1 MKITYNLN
9 EKLLRLSFKEKSNF
23 FSCPSL
29 PSPSPVTS
37 GTGGP
42 GSSVCSSQS
51 AIQQEVFII
60 WKLKDSPSRRNRTV
74 SPLFI
79 HLNTYFC
86 IYLVSYLAVLG
97 LSCGVWA
104 QSRQLLVMT
113 WGLSCTV
120 ACGILV
126 PWSEIEPISPALE
139 SGFLITGSPGKSPVS
154 PLNKL
159 EGAKVLEDTEVQILA
174 VYYPKYL
181 SNIVMKGIQK

>member
-60 WKLKDSPSRRNRTV
+60 WKLKDSPSRTNRTV

-97 LSCGVWA
+97 ISCDTLDLYLRHV
-104 QSRQLLVMT
+104 
-113 WGLSCTV
+113 
-120 ACGILV
+120 
-126 PWSEIEPISPALE
+126 
-139 SGFLITGSPGKSPVS
+139 GSSSLTRNGTQAPCFGTAKS
-154 PLNKL
+154 
-159 EGAKVLEDTEVQILA
+159 
-174 VYYPKYL
+174 
-181 SNIVMKGIQK
+181 